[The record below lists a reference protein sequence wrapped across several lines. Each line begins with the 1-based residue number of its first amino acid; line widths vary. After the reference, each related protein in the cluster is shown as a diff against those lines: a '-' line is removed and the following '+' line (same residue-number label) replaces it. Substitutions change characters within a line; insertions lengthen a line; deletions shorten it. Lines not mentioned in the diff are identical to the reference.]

1 MRIIVGGSAANPP
14 HVGHKVLIERLLICG
29 LFDKVIWMPSGIR
42 KGKEELIDPNHRVAM
57 TMLTF
62 PSEFLYLH
70 RTTFLINFQDVYGK
84 NTPTINWLR
93 RFSKENPSDL
103 IYWYTGAD
111 SVVPQE
117 KFGGR
122 CEIEAEWAE
131 GDSLMKDWDFYIL
144 PRQNYLYPLGLVLP
158 PKFKVLEME
167 QLPDVSSTDIR
178 ERIASG
184 QPFETLVTGAVAS
197 YIKRFNLYGW
207 KGR

>member
-29 LFDKVIWMPSGIR
+29 LFDKVIWIPSGIR

-84 NTPTINWLR
+84 NTSTIDWLR
-93 RFSKENPSDL
+93 RFSKENPSDQ
-103 IYWYTGAD
+103 IFWYTGAD

-117 KFGGR
+117 RLGGR

-131 GDSLMKDWDFYIL
+131 GDSLMRDWNFYIL
-144 PRQNYLYPLGLVLP
+144 PRQNDLHLSQFSLP
-158 PKFKVLEME
+158 PKFKFLEME
-167 QLPDVSSTDIR
+167 KLPDVSSTDIR

-184 QPFETLVTGAVAS
+184 KPFETLVTQAVAD
-197 YIKRFNLYGW
+197 YIKRFSLYGW
-207 KGR
+207 EGR